1 MGAKQVTS
9 MAVALFAK
17 APRPGH
23 VKTRLQPPLKPEEA
37 AALHWAFTADTWER
51 LQLLPGVTP
60 YFYTDE
66 LWDIGHRLPGNP
78 AARLQRGDDL
88 GARMFH
94 CLENLTRA
102 GHQLSMIIGGDS
114 PSLPLDHLLQGFRML
129 CECDAVLGPAGD
141 GGYYAA
147 GCRSPR
153 AGMFRAV
160 SWSAPST
167 LDDTLAAFGQVG
179 LLTQL
184 MPPWYD
190 VDVLSDLQRLAAEP
204 QLPRHTQA
212 WIDAHA
218 ARIAPSAYG
227 LPGGVPTRKS

>member
-1 MGAKQVTS
+1 MDAQQVPS

-17 APRPGH
+17 TPRPGY
-23 VKTRLQPPLKPEEA
+23 VKTRLQPPLTPEEA
-37 AALHWAFTADTWER
+37 AALHAAFSADSWER
-51 LQLLPGVTP
+51 LQLLPGVTT

-66 LWDIGHRLPGNP
+66 LWDAGQRLPGNP

-94 CLENLTRA
+94 CFEDLHRA
-102 GHQLSMIIGGDS
+102 GHQLSMIIGSDS
-114 PSLPLDHLLQGFRML
+114 PSLPLDYLLQGFQML
-129 CECDAVLGPAGD
+129 CKCDAVLGPAGD
-141 GGYYAA
+141 GGYYAV

-153 AGMFRAV
+153 AGMFRGV
-160 SWSAPST
+160 RWSTLHT

-190 VDVLSDLQRLAAEP
+190 VDTLSDLQRLAAEP

-218 ARIAPSAYG
+218 VRIAPAVL
-227 LPGGVPTRKS
+227 LPGAASTRKS